1 MRYEYYLYLC
11 FLIKSNQMKLDVFNQ
26 YVDRVS
32 DLFGIDRET
41 LFSRSKQRHIQDARQ
56 LLYYLCRNRQM
67 QSIIIQKYMSDNGV
81 SIFNNSI
88 ANGIK
93 KVQIKIE
100 QDKDY
105 QTIIKEIEK
114 SVFI

>member
-1 MRYEYYLYLC
+1 
-11 FLIKSNQMKLDVFNQ
+11 
-26 YVDRVS
+26 
-32 DLFGIDRET
+32 
-41 LFSRSKQRHIQDARQ
+41 
-56 LLYYLCRNRQM
+56 
-67 QSIIIQKYMSDNGV
+67 MSDNGV

>member
-1 MRYEYYLYLC
+1 
-11 FLIKSNQMKLDVFNQ
+11 
-26 YVDRVS
+26 
-32 DLFGIDRET
+32 
-41 LFSRSKQRHIQDARQ
+41 
-56 LLYYLCRNRQM
+56 
-67 QSIIIQKYMSDNGV
+67 MSDNGV

-88 ANGIK
+88 ANGVK
-93 KVQIKIE
+93 NVELKLE